1 MSSNSQPTPLSSLE
15 QQIKTHAIL
24 CAIGFLI
31 LLPIGVLIARLTRT
45 FTSAWFY
52 AHETFQLILAGPI
65 IFVGWY
71 YGHKAA
77 DVIGDGNRSKTHGNI
92 GVTLLL
98 CYVAQLALG
107 IIIHKFKTPRLFN
120 GRRPPQN
127 YFHAVLGLSILALAG
142 YQVHYGYDIEWPN
155 ITGNVHPIPRYVVF
169 VWAAALIT
177 FWALYTTGLALLPRQ
192 FKQESYSRLSAG
204 AAPPQHPNDSTI
216 RLEPYYR
223 DGGQHK

>member
-1 MSSNSQPTPLSSLE
+1 MSSTSQPPPLSSLE

-24 CAIGFLI
+24 CAIGFLV

-65 IFVGWY
+65 ILVGWY

-77 DVIGDGNRSKTHGNI
+77 DVIGDGNRSKTHRVSCQFNKFQHTAHFILQNI

-98 CYVAQLALG
+98 FYVGQLALG
-107 IIIHKFKTPRLFN
+107 IIIHTFKTPRLFN

-142 YQVHYGYDIEWPN
+142 YQVRVFNFFLCIPLSNPIRARY
-155 ITGNVHPIPRYVVF
+155 ITDMTSSG
-169 VWAAALIT
+169 LISQGT
-177 FWALYTTGLALLPRQ
+177 LTLFQ
-192 FKQESYSRLSAG
+192 
-204 AAPPQHPNDSTI
+204 DM
-216 RLEPYYR
+216 
-223 DGGQHK
+223 